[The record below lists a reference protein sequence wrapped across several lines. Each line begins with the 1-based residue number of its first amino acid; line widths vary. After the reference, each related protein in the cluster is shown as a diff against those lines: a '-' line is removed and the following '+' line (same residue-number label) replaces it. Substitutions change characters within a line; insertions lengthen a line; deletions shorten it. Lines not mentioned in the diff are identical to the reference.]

1 MIHFHACSILM
12 RTLCPGESSCIGRQR
27 GFFGIIRKKLT
38 SAFRLPS
45 TESGVP
51 VRA

>member
-1 MIHFHACSILM
+1 MIHFHAGSVLM
-12 RTLCPGESSCIGRQR
+12 RPLCPGESSCVGRQR
-27 GFFGIIRKKLT
+27 GLFWYHQKKLT